1 MHMICEAGAGRAE
14 NLAYVRI
21 TFLHGDNAFFHH
33 LAPTCAYTLAAQSCS
48 HNTKIVDDMA
58 LNYIWSG
65 FFLVGFIAALLQ
77 WLFLGDT
84 EIFKKIIDGTF
95 DSAKMGVMDIAL
107 PLAGVMTLWLGIM
120 NVGEKAGAIGVLAK
134 IISPFFSRIFPEV
147 PKDHPATGHMV
158 MNFSANL
165 LGLDNAATPFG
176 LKAMES
182 LQTLNPDKDT
192 ASNAQIMFLVLH
204 TSGLTLIPLAIMAQ
218 RSILGAKDPSDIFI
232 PCMIATY
239 VATVTGLIVVAIKQR
254 INLFDRVVLAW
265 LGGMTSA
272 IALLIYY
279 FTQYLTKPEIQLV
292 SKVASNLILFS
303 IIIVFI
309 VGAMRKKVNVYEAFI
324 EGAKGGIQTSLTI
337 IPYLVGMLVAISVIR
352 NSGVLGFVV
361 SGLEW
366 VFIHLGMTTEFTPA
380 LPTALMK
387 PLSGSG
393 SKAMMI
399 DAMQTYGVDSFVGRL
414 ACIFQGSADTTFYI
428 VALYFG
434 SVGIRKTRY
443 AISCGLIADFAGI
456 IAAIFVA
463 YMFFG

>member
-1 MHMICEAGAGRAE
+1 
-14 NLAYVRI
+14 
-21 TFLHGDNAFFHH
+21 
-33 LAPTCAYTLAAQSCS
+33 
-48 HNTKIVDDMA
+48 MA

-65 FFLVGFIAALLQ
+65 FFLVGFLAALAQ
-77 WLFLGDT
+77 WIFLGDT
-84 EIFKKIIDGTF
+84 EIFKKIVDGTF
-95 DSAKMGVMDIAL
+95 ESAKMAVMDIAL

-120 NVGEKAGAIGVLAK
+120 NIGEKAGAIGWLAK
-134 IISPFFSRIFPEV
+134 VISPFFSRIFPDV

-218 RSILGAKDPSDIFI
+218 RAILGAKDPSDIFI

-239 VATVTGLIVVAIKQR
+239 VATLTGIIVVSIKQR
-254 INLFDRVVLAW
+254 INLLNRVVIGW
-265 LGGMTSA
+265 LGGMTAA
-272 IALLIYY
+272 ICALIFF
-279 FTQYLTKPEIQLV
+279 FTNYLTKPEIELV
-292 SKVASNLILFS
+292 SRVSSNLILFS
-303 IIIVFI
+303 IIIIFI
-309 VGAMRKKVNVYEAFI
+309 LGAMRKQVNVYDAFI

-361 SGLEW
+361 RGLEW
-366 VFIHLGMTTEFTPA
+366 IFISLGMPTEFTPA

-399 DAMQTYGVDSFVGRL
+399 DAMTTYGVDSFVGRL

-456 IAAIFVA
+456 VTAIFVA
-463 YMFFG
+463 YLFFG

>member
-1 MHMICEAGAGRAE
+1 
-14 NLAYVRI
+14 
-21 TFLHGDNAFFHH
+21 
-33 LAPTCAYTLAAQSCS
+33 
-48 HNTKIVDDMA
+48 MA
-58 LNYIWSG
+58 LNYIWIG
-65 FFLVGFIAALLQ
+65 FFLVGFVAALAQ
-77 WLFLGDT
+77 WIFLGDT
-84 EIFKKIIDGTF
+84 EIFKRIIDGTF

-120 NVGEKAGAIGVLAK
+120 NIGEKAGAVGWLAK
-134 IISPFFSRIFPEV
+134 VISPFFSRIFPEV

-182 LQTLNPDKDT
+182 LQTLNPQKDT

-218 RSILGAKDPSDIFI
+218 RAILGAKDPSDIFI

-239 VATVTGLIVVAIKQR
+239 VATVTGIIAVSIRQR
-254 INLFDRVVLAW
+254 INLLNGVVLSW
-265 LGGMTSA
+265 LGGMTAA
-272 IALLIYY
+272 IVTFIWYITTFLS
-279 FTQYLTKPEIQLV
+279 KPEIETF

-303 IIIVFI
+303 IIVVFI
-309 VGAMRKKVNVYEAFI
+309 VGALRKGVNVYEAFI

-361 SGLEW
+361 QGLEW
-366 VFIHLGMTTEFTPA
+366 LIRMAGIDTAFTPA

-399 DAMQTYGVDSFVGRL
+399 DAMKTYGVDSFVGRL

-434 SVGIRKTRY
+434 SVGVKKTRY
-443 AISCGLIADFAGI
+443 AISCGLIADLAGI
-456 IAAIFVA
+456 IAAISVA
-463 YMFFG
+463 YVFFG

>member
-1 MHMICEAGAGRAE
+1 
-14 NLAYVRI
+14 
-21 TFLHGDNAFFHH
+21 
-33 LAPTCAYTLAAQSCS
+33 
-48 HNTKIVDDMA
+48 MA

-65 FFLVGFIAALLQ
+65 FFLVGFLAALLQ

-84 EIFKKIIDGTF
+84 EIFKRIVDGTF
-95 DSAKMGVMDIAL
+95 ESAKMGVMDIAL

-120 NVGEKAGAIGVLAK
+120 NVGEKAGAVGWLAK
-134 IISPFFSRIFPEV
+134 VIAPFFSRIFPGV

-182 LQTLNPDKDT
+182 LQTLNPKKDEPT
-192 ASNAQIMFLVLH
+192 DAQIMFLVLH

-218 RSILGAKDPSDIFI
+218 RAILGAADPSDIFI

-239 VATVTGLIVVAIKQR
+239 VATMTGIIVVSIRQR
-254 INLFDRVVLAW
+254 INLFDRVLVSW
-265 LGGMTSA
+265 IGGMTGA
-272 IALLIYY
+272 LALLIYS
-279 FTQYLTKPEIQLV
+279 FTTYLTKAEIELV
-292 SKVASNLILFS
+292 SKVASNLILIS
-303 IIIVFI
+303 IIAVFI
-309 VGAMRKKVNVYEAFI
+309 IGAMRRGVNVYETFI
-324 EGAKGGIQTSLTI
+324 EGAKGGIQTSITI
-337 IPYLVGMLVAISVIR
+337 MPYLVGMLVAISVIR
-352 NSGVLGFVV
+352 NSGVMGFVV
-361 SGLEW
+361 GGIGWVIQALGLPTDF
-366 VFIHLGMTTEFTPA
+366 VPA

-393 SKAMMI
+393 SRAMMI
-399 DAMQTYGVDSFVGRL
+399 DAMKTYGVDSFVGRL

-456 IAAIFVA
+456 VTAIMVA
-463 YMFFG
+463 YLFFG

>member
-1 MHMICEAGAGRAE
+1 LQIVQSLRE
-14 NLAYVRI
+14 NM
-21 TFLHGDNAFFHH
+21 
-33 LAPTCAYTLAAQSCS
+33 S
-48 HNTKIVDDMA
+48 

-65 FFLVGFIAALLQ
+65 FFLVGFAAALAQFL
-77 WLFLGDT
+77 LLGDT
-84 EIFKKIIDGTF
+84 EIFKRVIDGTF
-95 DSAKMGVMDIAL
+95 ESARAGVMDIAL

-120 NVGEKAGAIGVLAK
+120 NIGEKAGAINLLARV
-134 IISPFFSRIFPEV
+134 ISPFFSRIFPEV
-147 PKDHPATGHMV
+147 PKNHPATGHMV

-182 LQTLNPDKDT
+182 LQTLNPNKDE

-204 TSGLTLIPLAIMAQ
+204 TSGLTLIPVAIMAQ
-218 RSILGAKDPSDIFI
+218 RAILGAGDPSDIFI

-239 VATVTGLIVVAIKQR
+239 VATVTGIIGVAIRQR
-254 INLFDRVVLAW
+254 INLLNGTVMGW
-265 LGGMTSA
+265 LGGMTAA
-272 IALLIYY
+272 IAGIVWY
-279 FTQYLTKPEIQLV
+279 FTQYLDKTEIELV
-292 SKVASNLILFS
+292 SKVVSNLVLIVVIAAF
-303 IIIVFI
+303 II
-309 VGAMRKKVNVYEAFI
+309 GALRKKVNVYEAFI
-324 EGAKGGIQTSLTI
+324 EGAKGGIQTSITV

-352 NSGVLGFVV
+352 NAGVFTFVV
-361 SGLEW
+361 DGLNW
-366 VFIHLGMTTEFTPA
+366 VFGHLGLNTDFVPA

-399 DAMQTYGVDSFVGRL
+399 DTMRTYGVDSFVGRL
-414 ACIFQGSADTTFYI
+414 ACVFQGSADTTFYI

-443 AISCGLIADFAGI
+443 AISCGLIADLAGV

-463 YMFFG
+463 YVFFH

>member
-1 MHMICEAGAGRAE
+1 
-14 NLAYVRI
+14 
-21 TFLHGDNAFFHH
+21 
-33 LAPTCAYTLAAQSCS
+33 
-48 HNTKIVDDMA
+48 MA
-58 LNYIWSG
+58 LNYIWIG
-65 FFLVGFIAALLQ
+65 FFLVGFVAALAQ
-77 WLFLGDT
+77 WIFLGDT
-84 EIFKKIIDGTF
+84 EIFKRIIDGTF
-95 DSAKMGVMDIAL
+95 DAAKMGVMDIAL

-120 NVGEKAGAIGVLAK
+120 NIGEKAGAVGWLAK
-134 IISPFFSRIFPEV
+134 LISPFFSRIFPEV

-182 LQTLNPDKDT
+182 LQTLNPNKDT

-218 RSILGAKDPSDIFI
+218 RAILGAKDPSDIFI

-239 VATVTGLIVVAIKQR
+239 VATVAGIIAVSLRQR
-254 INLFDRVVLAW
+254 INLLNGVVLGW
-265 LGGMTSA
+265 LGGMTAA
-272 IALLIYY
+272 IAALIWY
-279 FTQYLTKPEIQLV
+279 FTHYLTKPEIETV

-303 IIIVFI
+303 IIVAFI
-309 VGAMRKKVNVYEAFI
+309 LGAMRKRVNVYEAFI

-352 NSGVLGFVV
+352 NSGVLGYIVQ
-361 SGLEW
+361 GLEW
-366 VFIHLGMTTEFTPA
+366 AIRLTGLDTAFTPA

-393 SKAMMI
+393 SRALMI
-399 DAMQTYGVDSFVGRL
+399 DAMKTYGVDSFVGRL
-414 ACIFQGSADTTFYI
+414 ACVFQGSADTTFYI

-434 SVGIRKTRY
+434 SVGVRKTRY
-443 AISCGLIADFAGI
+443 AISCGLIADLAGI
-456 IAAIFVA
+456 IAAIAVA
-463 YMFFG
+463 YVFFG

>member
-1 MHMICEAGAGRAE
+1 
-14 NLAYVRI
+14 
-21 TFLHGDNAFFHH
+21 
-33 LAPTCAYTLAAQSCS
+33 
-48 HNTKIVDDMA
+48 MA

-65 FFLVGFIAALLQ
+65 FFLVGFVAALAQ
-77 WLFLGDT
+77 WIFLGDT
-84 EIFKKIIDGTF
+84 EVFKRIVDGTF
-95 DSAKMGVMDIAL
+95 DAAKLGVMDIAL

-120 NVGEKAGAIGVLAK
+120 NIGEKAGAVGWLAK
-134 IISPFFSRIFPEV
+134 LISPFFSRIFPDV

-218 RSILGAKDPSDIFI
+218 RAILGAKDPSDIFI

-239 VATVTGLIVVAIKQR
+239 VATVAGIIGVSIRQR
-254 INLFDRVVLAW
+254 INLLDRVVLGW
-265 LGGMTSA
+265 LGGLTAA
-272 IALLIYY
+272 IAALIWY
-279 FTQYLTKPEIQLV
+279 FTQYLTKPEIELV

-303 IIIVFI
+303 IIVVFI
-309 VGAMRKKVNVYEAFI
+309 VGAMRKGVNVYEAFI

-352 NSGVLGFVV
+352 NAGVLGYIVQ
-361 SGLEW
+361 GLEW
-366 VFIHLGMTTEFTPA
+366 LIRLAGIDTAFTPA

-393 SKAMMI
+393 SRALMI
-399 DAMQTYGVDSFVGRL
+399 DAMKTYGVDSFVGRL

-443 AISCGLIADFAGI
+443 AISCGLIADLAGI
-456 IAAIFVA
+456 VAAIAVA
-463 YMFFG
+463 YVFFG